1 MSDIVKP
8 CGFGL
13 AAAGLFIALG
23 LGASATLLGQSLIEM
38 RRAER
43 IVSVKGLSERE
54 VEASIAS
61 WRLPFRGTAS
71 ERQAAVAEAIKSRD
85 TIIAFAEEGGLNRTE
100 VTVEPFTLRIERN
113 FLTIDGEQREQ
124 LRYVASG
131 AIRLRSENTAAI
143 AGLTTDTPTL
153 LDRGVLLGDT
163 DYGET
168 PRAEYIFT
176 GINDI
181 KPEMIAEAT
190 KSARQAAQ
198 RFAEDSGSSIG
209 RIASANQGVV
219 QFLARDGNYDERF
232 ERFKVIRVVSTVR
245 YELVE

>member
-1 MSDIVKP
+1 MSDIVKQS
-8 CGFGL
+8 GMGL
-13 AAAGLFIALG
+13 ATAGLFVALG
-23 LGASATLLGQSLIEM
+23 LGGAAAFLGNSLIEM

-61 WRLPFRGTAS
+61 WRLPFRGTADQ
-71 ERQAAVAEAIKSRD
+71 RQAAVAEAIKARD
-85 TIIAFAEEGGLNRTE
+85 IIIAFAEEGGLERSE
-100 VTVEPFTLRIERN
+100 LVVEPFTLRVERN

-131 AIRLRSENTAAI
+131 AIRLRSSNIAAI
-143 AGLTTDTPTL
+143 ADLTANTPVL

-168 PRAEYIFT
+168 PRAEYIFN
-176 GINDI
+176 GINEI

-190 KSARQAAQ
+190 KSAREAAQ

-232 ERFKVIRVVSTVR
+232 ERFKVIRVVSSVR